1 MEPLIQLQKK
11 GAARPFFFIFQPHHI
26 FCDSAIYSLMRSQEA

>member
-11 GAARPFFFIFQPHHI
+11 GPHGPFFFIFQPHHI
-26 FCDSAIYSLMRSQEA
+26 FCDSAIYSLIRSQEA

>member
-11 GAARPFFFIFQPHHI
+11 RGARPLFFIFQLRHI